1 MASLDNML
9 AEVVGGMP
17 TNKANMVSGCWQC
30 HGSVLGLKRD
40 KDGNILRSKTDAPQ
54 LDYNTWPNTGIG
66 RINPDGTKGVCIAC
80 HSKHSFRAAGP
91 EWR

>member
-17 TNKANMVSGCWQC
+17 TNKANMASGCWQC
-30 HGSVLGLKRD
+30 HGSVLALKRD

-54 LDYNTWPNTGIG
+54 LD
-66 RINPDGTKGVCIAC
+66 
-80 HSKHSFRAAGP
+80 
-91 EWR
+91 